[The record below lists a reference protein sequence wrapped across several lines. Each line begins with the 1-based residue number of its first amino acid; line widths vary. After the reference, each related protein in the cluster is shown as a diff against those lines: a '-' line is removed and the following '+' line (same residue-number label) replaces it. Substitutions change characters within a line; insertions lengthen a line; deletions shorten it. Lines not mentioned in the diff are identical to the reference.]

1 MNKVPVLAID
11 GPAGTGKGTVARLVA
26 QRLKWHYF
34 DSGVLYRAVG
44 LLAAE
49 QGLDPEGHPEQVT
62 KLAQNLGLRGIL
74 GLDREFHVF
83 IGDREITTDIQSAQA
98 GQMAS
103 RVGAIPGVRQ
113 VLLDFQHQQAR
124 APGLVMDGRD
134 IGSVVFP
141 SASCKIYLTAS
152 PEIRGERRWRQLS
165 ASGNDVSLQSIIA
178 DLAERDRRD
187 AQREIAPL
195 RAAEDAFEIDTSDL
209 TISQVVEQVVARL
222 ER

>member
-1 MNKVPVLAID
+1 
-11 GPAGTGKGTVARLVA
+11 
-26 QRLKWHYF
+26 
-34 DSGVLYRAVG
+34 
-44 LLAAE
+44 
-49 QGLDPEGHPEQVT
+49 
-62 KLAQNLGLRGIL
+62 
-74 GLDREFHVF
+74 
-83 IGDREITTDIQSAQA
+83 
-98 GQMAS
+98 
-103 RVGAIPGVRQ
+103 
-113 VLLDFQHQQAR
+113 
-124 APGLVMDGRD
+124 LVMDGRD